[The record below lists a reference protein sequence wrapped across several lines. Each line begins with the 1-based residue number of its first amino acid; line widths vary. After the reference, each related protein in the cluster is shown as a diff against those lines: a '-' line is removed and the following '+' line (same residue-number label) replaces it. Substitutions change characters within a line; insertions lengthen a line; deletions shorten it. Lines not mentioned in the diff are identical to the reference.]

1 MNQNTPYLRRLWA
14 AILGRPKT
22 VAAPGTPTANRGN
35 LEAELRDRDER
46 IAAMEG
52 EYAQLQEDKAR
63 AVAESGGEQLERLFK
78 KLCSPLAT
86 LSTLAH
92 AARAGQ
98 PVEVRDLA
106 DLVVSLEKALTA
118 AGLERVGEPGVEAAF
133 DIALHQRMS
142 GGAPHGGAPVK
153 VRLPG
158 YRLGAKVLQ
167 KAMVSGRED

>member
-1 MNQNTPYLRRLWA
+1 MNQNTSYFQCLWA
-14 AILGRPKT
+14 AILGRHNP
-22 VAAPGTPTANRGN
+22 VAVSGTPMANRGN
-35 LEAELRDRDER
+35 LEADLRDRDER
-46 IAAMEG
+46 IAAMQR

-63 AVAESGGEQLERLFK
+63 AVAESGSEQLERLFK
-78 KLCSPLAT
+78 RLCGPLAT

-98 PVEVRDLA
+98 AIEVRDLA
-106 DLVVSLEKALTA
+106 DLVVSVEKALTS
-118 AGLERVGEPGVEAAF
+118 AGLERVGEPGVEAPF

-142 GGAPHGGAPVK
+142 GGAPHGGVPVK